1 MVISMI
7 YLDYSATT
15 FPRKEVIDTFLL
27 CEQDVYGN
35 ANSLH
40 RMGERAKILID
51 ESTETIAQLLQV
63 SAKEIIYTSGAS
75 ESNNLAIKGLAEN
88 NPQKRHI
95 ITSMLEHSSVIAPLT
110 YLQSKGYDID
120 FVELD
125 DQGRYE
131 WKQIEDMIKE
141 DTLCIVLVAVD
152 SETGIR
158 QPVEQIGKLAREH
171 QVPFIC
177 DVTQAIGKCAIDLSD
192 MDVISMSAHK
202 IYGLKGIGL
211 CIKRP
216 HIKLMPQIHG
226 GKSVSS
232 LRSGTPPTSLIAS
245 YACATKH
252 AIEELAVNEA
262 KVGFL
267 RSQLVNLL
275 NNIDEVT
282 INSNEYSI
290 GHIVN
295 MSVDH
300 IDPEVWVQKFSDA
313 GICLSSKTACSG
325 KENFSK
331 SVYAITKDM
340 QRASTSL
347 RISLSHYTEYEEL
360 ETFVNVLQRLIK
372 ESKA

>member
-15 FPRKEVIDTFLL
+15 FARKEVLESFIT
-27 CEQDVYGN
+27 CEQDVFGN

-40 RMGERAKILID
+40 MMGEKAKSLID
-51 ESTETIAQLLQV
+51 ESTELIAQLLRV
-63 SAKEIIYTSGAS
+63 STKEIIYTSGAS
-75 ESNNLAIKGLAEN
+75 ESNNFAIKGLAEN
-88 NPQKRHI
+88 NPQKKHI

-125 DQGRYE
+125 EQGRYD
-131 WKQIEDMIKE
+131 WKQLNDMIRV

-158 QPVEQIGKLAREH
+158 QPVEQIGKLAKEH

-192 MDVISMSAHK
+192 MDVVSMSAHK

-216 HIKLMPQIHG
+216 HIKLVPQIHG
-226 GKSVSS
+226 GKSVTS
-232 LRSGTPPTSLIAS
+232 LRSGTPPTALIVS
-245 YACATKH
+245 YACAMKH
-252 AIEELAVNEA
+252 AIEELAINEA

-267 RSQLVNLL
+267 RSQFVSLL
-275 NNIDEVT
+275 NDIKGVT

-295 MSVDH
+295 MSVDN
-300 IDPEVWVQKFSDA
+300 INPEEWVRKFSDE
-313 GICLSSKTACSG
+313 GICISSKTACSG

-360 ETFVNVLQRLIK
+360 DAFVKVLQRLLK
-372 ESKA
+372 ESVV